1 MTTTNKTG
9 VWIDWHGGECPLPEG
24 VEFMYKLRATPHI
37 SRKGDNPC
45 EYRWA
50 HDRFLANADIV
61 AYLIVPTYVPPAKLE
76 RWKIVKRTQPV
87 GYGCT
92 FEYLTHYAI
101 NDATSTKLGNLVAT
115 TDGEYALLTRF
126 AKLLNEVAP

>member
-1 MTTTNKTG
+1 MTQQKTG
-9 VWIDWHGGECPLPEG
+9 VWIDWEGGECPVPHDTK
-24 VEFMYKLRATPHI
+24 VMVKLRVDDDEFQSKSYNAGRLCWIHAF
-37 SRKGDNPC
+37 DNS
-45 EYRWA
+45 
-50 HDRFLANADIV
+50 NII
-61 AYLIVPTYVPPAKLE
+61 AYMIVPTYVPPAKLE